1 MKKTIVKYL
10 FLSLLLFNC
19 INKNNREQIRFNPN
33 RDININYS
41 QDTVSIFDKIDRLKD
56 SLNQNKNHIP
66 GFLSD
71 ILLDSEYPFVTDHGI
86 FSTREILISSI
97 NDKALLKKIIKDKKY
112 HKKLSKKDIIKYN
125 LKNVPFLKQSI
136 ADLAQI
142 RLKKIENDSL

>member
-1 MKKTIVKYL
+1 
-10 FLSLLLFNC
+10 
-19 INKNNREQIRFNPN
+19 
-33 RDININYS
+33 
-41 QDTVSIFDKIDRLKD
+41 
-56 SLNQNKNHIP
+56 
-66 GFLSD
+66 
-71 ILLDSEYPFVTDHGI
+71 VTDHGI